1 MRSTATV
8 VVLLLLAPG
17 CLDTSP
23 GGGASSDTAIA
34 APTWEVG
41 QSWTYAVVIPEAE
54 VVTTMVVGAIDETD
68 YHLGSS
74 QLIDA
79 QRHAVLN
86 HNPSLGRIRIAD
98 MALYEKN
105 VPQLLLHFPLEL
117 GASWNFSLFGVEHFD
132 AAVEAITEG
141 KATVTAEATS
151 GERLDYI
158 YDASIGWLTSFVR
171 SDASGSEP
179 LRMTLVEAASGYTGE
194 AWFCRG
200 GDLYEDEFAGP
211 DFEFYDTAFA
221 NDGHTRYGPWSYIV
235 YWIEADI
242 GGSGNGELVLRDH
255 DGEQLTEVFTPGNSF
270 QELGTVTG
278 TSGNWTLQISLNGDA
293 DVRLLVAGAI
303 QYTWAL

>member
-1 MRSTATV
+1 M
-8 VVLLLLAPG
+8 
-17 CLDTSP
+17 
-23 GGGASSDTAIA
+23 
-34 APTWEVG
+34 
-41 QSWTYAVVIPEAE
+41 
-54 VVTTMVVGAIDETD
+54 
-68 YHLGSS
+68 
-74 QLIDA
+74 
-79 QRHAVLN
+79 
-86 HNPSLGRIRIAD
+86 
-98 MALYEKN
+98 
-105 VPQLLLHFPLEL
+105 
-117 GASWNFSLFGVEHFD
+117 
-132 AAVEAITEG
+132 
-141 KATVTAEATS
+141 TAEATS

-158 YDASIGWLTSFVR
+158 YDASIGWLTSFVW
-171 SDASGSEP
+171 SDTSGSEP

-278 TSGNWTLQISLNGDA
+278 TSGNWTLQISLSGDA